1 MRTATIAVFAIC
13 LAGPTLAQVPM
24 TGGQQERIEGNE
36 PVEKKYQ
43 ITFEASQHKRYCK
56 AQVWTEYVQKNT
68 VARVNGGVINE
79 DCGPSSGEFTI
90 SVRFKDENGDVKAA
104 EYVEQWERDDDQEV
118 LFEGDYLM
126 AENVDLIRVRARK
139 VSCVCTETDESADEA
154 NEGEQE

>member
-1 MRTATIAVFAIC
+1 MKFAMIAVAALF
-13 LAGPTLAQVPM
+13 LAGPSLAQVPM

-43 ITFEASQHKRYCK
+43 ITFETTQHKRYCQAK
-56 AQVWTEYVQKNT
+56 VWTEYLQKNT

-79 DCGPSSGEFTI
+79 DCGPSSGEFTV
-90 SVRFKDENGDVKAA
+90 SVRFKDENGEVQTT
-104 EYVEQWERDDDQEV
+104 EYVEQWQRDDDQEV

-139 VSCVCTETDESADEA
+139 VSCVCTETDESADQA

>member
-1 MRTATIAVFAIC
+1 MRAATIAVLAIC
-13 LAGPTLAQVPM
+13 LAGPSQAQVPM

-43 ITFEASQHKRYCK
+43 ITFEASQRKRYCK
-56 AQVWTEYVQKNT
+56 AQVWTEYLQKNT

-90 SVRFKDENGDVKAA
+90 SVRFKDESGEVKTA